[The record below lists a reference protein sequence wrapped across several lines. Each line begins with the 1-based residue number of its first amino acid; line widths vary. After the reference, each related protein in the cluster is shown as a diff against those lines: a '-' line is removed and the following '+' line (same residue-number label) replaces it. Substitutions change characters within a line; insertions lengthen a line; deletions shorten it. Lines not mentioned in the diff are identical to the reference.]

1 MKNIIK
7 KGKVIKRW
15 W

>member
-1 MKNIIK
+1 MHK
-7 KGKVIKRW
+7 KHYDVIKRW

>member
-1 MKNIIK
+1 VYVLAALC
-7 KGKVIKRW
+7 VIKRW